1 MADLRHT
8 LAHKEGR
15 AMRLT
20 RSSFGVRRLSRG
32 MTLVELIVA
41 MAIFVSLFFLAA
53 PDFNAWIQNAR
64 MRTVAEAIQNG
75 VRQAQAEAVRRN
87 RTVVF
92 FQTNAEPAVGAAA
105 QANGINWGIRVLPL
119 LPGDVAEFVRG
130 GALSDVAQGVAI
142 AGTDAGN
149 DPIGAICFNSAGQQA
164 TVVAEGCAASVTQF
178 NVTRAGAERRLRVT
192 VSLGGRV
199 RMCDPDKALSAT
211 NPDGC

>member
-1 MADLRHT
+1 
-8 LAHKEGR
+8 
-15 AMRLT
+15 MRLQL
-20 RSSFGVRRLSRG
+20 RRGTQPARG

-64 MRTVAEAIQNG
+64 MRTVAEVIQNG

-92 FQTNAEPAVGAAA
+92 FQTNAEPAVGAAG
-105 QANGINWGIRVLPL
+105 QVNGINWVVRALPL
-119 LPGDVAEFVRG
+119 LPGGSAEFVRG

-142 AGTDAGN
+142 AGTDAN
-149 DPIGAICFNSAGQQA
+149 NNPVAAICFNSTGQQVA
-164 TVVAEGCAASVTQF
+164 VVGEGCAPSVTQF
-178 NVTRAGAERRLRVT
+178 NVTRTGAERRLRVT

-199 RMCDPDKALSAT
+199 RMCDPDKVLSAT